1 MSHMIMTDV
10 MEEKPP
16 HPAQEGSVNRRGR
29 PAEERPFSLS
39 IMRYSGIR
47 VMEVRE
53 HHYIKKAV
61 RMTRNG

>member
-16 HPAQEGSVNRRGR
+16 HPAQERSVNRRRR

-39 IMRYSGIR
+39 IMWYSGIR

-53 HHYIKKAV
+53 HHYKKQSFE
-61 RMTRNG
+61 